1 MDIEFNQDP
10 AIQEVHVRKTFTSTG
25 TEMDTGALTA
35 FTITGRV
42 LVKNV
47 TVFCTET
54 FVGAATL
61 DLGVTAATD
70 IFSSGSGT
78 IADAGATFVA
88 NDWWNLTDGAT
99 VPGGVPGV
107 DRGQGVSISANV
119 LLTVGSANITD
130 GTMIIDLWYTPIT
143 DGAGLA

>member
-1 MDIEFNQDP
+1 MKIEYGIDP
-10 AIQEVHVRKTFTSTG
+10 SVQETHVRKTFTSTG
-25 TEMDTGALTA
+25 TEMDQGALVA

-42 LVKNV
+42 RVHDV

-61 DLGVTAATD
+61 DLGVVGVID
-70 IFSSGSGT
+70 IFS
-78 IADAGATFVA
+78 AGAGDIDNATSFVT
-88 NDWWNLTDGAT
+88 NDWWNLTDGLT
-99 VPGGVPGV
+99 VPGGTVTQ
-107 DRGQGVSISANV
+107 DNLQGIAISANV
-119 LLTVGSANITD
+119 ILTVGAADITD

>member
-1 MDIEFNQDP
+1 MKIEYGIDP
-10 AIQEVHVRKTFTSTG
+10 SVQETHVRKIFTSTG
-25 TEMDTGALTA
+25 TEMDQGALTA

-61 DLGVTAATD
+61 DLGIVGVTD
-70 IFSSGSGT
+70 IFSPGT
-78 IADAGATFVA
+78 GDIDNATTFVA
-88 NDWWNLTDGAT
+88 NDWWNLANGETTPAGIRNIDWEQ
-99 VPGGVPGV
+99 GVP
-107 DRGQGVSISANV
+107 IAANV
-119 LLTVGSANITD
+119 ILTVGAADITD